1 MFKDD
6 CKAVLNF
13 VKLSVLLK
21 LVYKFGIVYY
31 ILKNGNHRN
40 IWP

>member
-31 ILKNGNHRN
+31 VKKNGNH
-40 IWP
+40 